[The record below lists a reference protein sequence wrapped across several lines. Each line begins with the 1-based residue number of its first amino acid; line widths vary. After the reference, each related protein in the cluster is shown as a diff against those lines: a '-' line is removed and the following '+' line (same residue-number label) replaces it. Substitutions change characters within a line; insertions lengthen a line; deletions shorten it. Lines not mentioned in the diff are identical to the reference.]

1 MKRLWT
7 PRIILLLAAAAA
19 VFSCGTPDERAAR
32 ALARRVMG
40 DKASSL
46 IFEQTDTPEDAY
58 ELFQRGNKV
67 VVRGNNTNSMA
78 VGLNRYLQQYCLAN
92 VSWYDFN
99 PVELPE
105 VMPRVPEKPLTTS
118 PWTRPSGISSA
129 DGHTFKGFPLRCPN
143 DHGWSRPGVM

>member
-1 MKRLWT
+1 MRF
-7 PRIILLLAAAAA
+7 LLIAFLATLL
-19 VFSCGTPDERAAR
+19 VSCKTSDERAAQ

-40 DKASSL
+40 DKASAIL
-46 IFEQTDTPEDAY
+46 FEQADFPSDSY
-58 ELFQRGNKV
+58 ELLQKGSKV
-67 VVRGNNTNSMA
+67 LIRGNNANSMA
-78 VGLNRYLQQYCLAN
+78 VGLNRYIQEYCLAN

-143 DHGWSRPGVM
+143 DHGSSRPGVM